1 MSLDDFLKWL
11 PPILV
16 VLGWI
21 VVNWQNDKRELRKEA
36 RTLIDAAKKSVGE
49 IAVKAVNYHV
59 DGQHGLAFE
68 IKAGLDALEI
78 ECERLP
84 FFVVKNSPLMG
95 AHVAFSDAVT
105 GGDFEA
111 TAPAKK
117 APNSPEV
124 ATILR
129 TRTEMLAELERVFRV
144 HYLGRGGS
152 RHPWG

>member
-1 MSLDDFLKWL
+1 MPVGDLLKWL
-11 PPILV
+11 PPVLV

-36 RTLIDAAKKSVGE
+36 RSLIDAAKKLVGE

-59 DGQHGLAFE
+59 DGQHGLTFE

-84 FFVVKNSPLMG
+84 YFVKDSPLMG
-95 AHVAFSDAVT
+95 AHVAFTDAIT

-144 HYLGRGGS
+144 HHLGRGGS
-152 RHPWG
+152 RRPWG